1 MSQRPLNNDEIQKM
15 MQQPDDNPVVMIN
28 LLKFKAETANGE
40 SGKAVY
46 LQYMKQAAP
55 LLAKVGGRLVWKGTV
70 ENYIVAGESDRWDQ
84 VLLVEYPSR
93 AAFLELI
100 NMPEFQ
106 TIQVLRSEALE
117 DTVLI
122 SSNNAAGQ

>member
-1 MSQRPLNNDEIQKM
+1 MNQRPLNNDELQKM
-15 MQQPDDNPVVMIN
+15 MQQPDDNPVVMLN
-28 LLKFKAETANGE
+28 LLKFKTETVNGE

-46 LQYMKQAAP
+46 QQYMKQAAP

-93 AAFLELI
+93 AAFLALV
-100 NMPEFQ
+100 NMPAFQ
-106 TIQVLRSEALE
+106 AIQALRSEALE

-122 SSNNAAGQ
+122 SSTSQS

>member
-15 MQQPDDNPVVMIN
+15 MQQPDDNSVVMIN
-28 LLKFKAETANGE
+28 LLKFKTETANGE

-46 LQYMKQAAP
+46 QQYMKQAAP
-55 LLAKVGGRLVWKGTV
+55 LLAQVGGRLIWKGTV

-93 AAFLELI
+93 EAFLKLI

-106 TIQVLRSEALE
+106 AIQALRSEALE

-122 SSNNAAGQ
+122 SSNADQ